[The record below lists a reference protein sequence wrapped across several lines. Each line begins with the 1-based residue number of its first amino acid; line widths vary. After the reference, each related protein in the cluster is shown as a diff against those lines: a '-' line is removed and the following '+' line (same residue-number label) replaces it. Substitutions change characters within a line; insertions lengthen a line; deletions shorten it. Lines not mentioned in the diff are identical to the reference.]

1 MTYENTFKAQV
12 AKAASELLEKAARL
26 EKDFIDGLVKYYSKQ
41 KIDKEL
47 SWQELINNYKTRPKN
62 YFLSDP
68 AISSEITPSINSH
81 EFDSGFDSI
90 SGSNKETTKKEKSK
104 GKKTK
109 ISNNGKT
116 VKLVDPDMPEMIRE
130 KTEPLGKTFY

>member
-1 MTYENTFKAQV
+1 
-12 AKAASELLEKAARL
+12 
-26 EKDFIDGLVKYYSKQ
+26 
-41 KIDKEL
+41 
-47 SWQELINNYKTRPKN
+47 LINNYRTRPKN
-62 YFLSDP
+62 ELLSDP
-68 AISSEITPSINSH
+68 GISSEITPSINSH

-116 VKLVDPDMPEMIRE
+116 VKIVDPDMPEMIRE
-130 KTEPLGKTFY
+130 KTEPLGRAFRLNFFTFKNRYLKKLNFSKSRIQAQKSEIE